1 MIKKQ
6 QIKEGLYLVVDP
18 EMEKTVLIDKL
29 RQIME
34 KSEIAAV
41 QVWDNFKNIENQISL
56 INEICKICK
65 NYKVPVLLNNNWNLL
80 SRTEASGVHFDEIPN
95 NFKEIK
101 KNISANALLGL
112 TCNNDLETVRWAE
125 TNMLDYIS
133 FCSIFPS
140 STANSCDLVDFEIIK
155 EARKITEMPIFLA
168 GGIKPSNMHL
178 LKELDF
184 EGVAVISGIMSAE
197 NPSISAENYNSEFKK
212 IKNENFNNR

>member
-1 MIKKQ
+1 MIKKP
-6 QIKEGLYLVVDP
+6 QIKEGVYLVVDP
-18 EMEKTVLIDKL
+18 QMEKTVLISKL
-29 RQIME
+29 KQIVDI
-34 KSEIAAV
+34 SEIAAV

-56 INEICKICK
+56 INEICKIFK
-65 NYKVPVLLNNNWNLL
+65 NYQVPVLLNNNGNLL
-80 SRTEASGVHFDEIPN
+80 NQTEANGVHFDEIPS

-101 KNISANALLGL
+101 KNISSNALMGL
-112 TCNNDLETVRWAE
+112 TCNNNLETVKWAAI
-125 TNMLDYIS
+125 NKLDYIS

-184 EGVAVISGIMSAE
+184 EGVAVISGIMNAE

-212 IKNENFNNR
+212 IKNENFHNR

>member
-1 MIKKQ
+1 MIKKKK
-6 QIKEGLYLVVDP
+6 IKEGVYLVVDP
-18 EMEKTVLIDKL
+18 QMQKTVLINKL
-29 RQIME
+29 KQIMA

-41 QVWDNFKNIENQISL
+41 QIWDNFKNAENKISL
-56 INEICKICK
+56 INEICKVCE
-65 NYKVPVLLNNNWNLL
+65 NYKVPVLLNNNWDLL
-80 SRTEASGVHFDEIPN
+80 NQTEASGIHFDKIPN

-101 KNISANALLGL
+101 NNIPPKALLGL
-112 TCNNDLETVRWAE
+112 TCNNNLETVKWADRN
-125 TNMLDYIS
+125 NMDYIS

-155 EARKITEMPIFLA
+155 KAREITEMPIFLA

>member
-6 QIKEGLYLVVDP
+6 KIKEGVYLVVDP
-18 EMEKTVLIDKL
+18 QMQNTVLMNKL
-29 RQIME
+29 KQIMD

-41 QVWDNFKNIENQISL
+41 QIWDNFKNTENKISL
-56 INEICKICK
+56 INEICKVCE
-65 NYKVPVLLNNNWNLL
+65 NYRVTVLLNNNWDILKQ
-80 SRTEASGVHFDEIPN
+80 TEASGLHFDEIPN

-101 KNISANALLGL
+101 KNIPSDALLGL
-112 TCNNDLETVRWAE
+112 TCNNNLETVEWADRN
-125 TNMLDYIS
+125 NMDYIS

-155 EARKITEMPIFLA
+155 KAQEITEMPIFLA

-197 NPSISAENYNSEFKK
+197 NPAVSTENYNSEFKK

>member
-6 QIKEGLYLVVDP
+6 KIKGGVYLVVDP
-18 EMEKTVLIDKL
+18 QMEKTVLINNLK
-29 RQIME
+29 QIMD
-34 KSEIAAV
+34 KSEIATV
-41 QVWDNFKNIENQISL
+41 QVWDNFKNIENEISL
-56 INEICKICK
+56 INEICTICK

-80 SRTEASGVHFDEIPN
+80 NETEANGVHFDEIPN
-95 NFKEIK
+95 NFKKIK
-101 KNISANALLGL
+101 KNISANVLLGL
-112 TCNNDLETVRWAE
+112 TCNNNLEIVRWAE
-125 TNMLDYIS
+125 INKLDYIS

-184 EGVAVISGIMSAE
+184 EGVAVISGIMNAE
-197 NPSISAENYNSEFKK
+197 NPSISTENYNSEFKK

>member
-1 MIKKQ
+1 MIEKQ
-6 QIKEGLYLVVDP
+6 RMKDGVYLVIDP
-18 EMEKTVLIDKL
+18 QMEKAVLINKL
-29 RQIME
+29 KEILD

-41 QVWDNFKNIENQISL
+41 QVWNNFKNVENQIFL

-65 NYKVPVLLNNNWNLL
+65 AHGIPVLLNNNWKLL
-80 SRTEASGVHFDEIPN
+80 NQTEVNGVHFDEIPN
-95 NFKEIK
+95 DFREIK
-101 KNISANALLGL
+101 ESIPSNTLLGL
-112 TCNNDLETVRWAE
+112 TCNNNLDSVKWAK
-125 TNMLDYIS
+125 TNKFDYIS

-140 STANSCDLVDFEIIK
+140 SSANSCDLVDFEIIRK
-155 EARKITEMPIFLA
+155 ARKLTKMPIFLA

-197 NPSISAENYNSEFKK
+197 NPSVSTENYNSEFKK